1 MPVGEPLLLC
11 SVMNA
16 DEEIEAQLGAVF
28 DELVELI
35 GETKQAV
42 WTASSHERR
51 QTFEDLKTFV
61 GEQVVLIDDAERRIG
76 TRAPWVTSPTAHHA
90 RNIAAEAAG
99 DPLRLVELLVGDLRR
114 AVDDVRNR
122 AETLEGEWRELL
134 VDLAENLERHIDA
147 L

>member
-1 MPVGEPLLLC
+1 MSANG
-11 SVMNA
+11 
-16 DEEIEAQLGAVF
+16 EIETQLGAVF

-35 GETKQAV
+35 GETKQAI
-42 WTASSHERR
+42 WAASSSERR
-51 QTFEDLKTFV
+51 QTFDDLKTFV
-61 GEQVVLIDDAERRIG
+61 GEQVVMIDDAERRIG
-76 TRAPWVTSPTAHHA
+76 TRATGVKSPTAHQA

-122 AETLEGEWRELL
+122 AATMKGEWQQLL
-134 VDLAENLERHIDA
+134 VDLADNLERHVDA

>member
-1 MPVGEPLLLC
+1 
-11 SVMNA
+11 MNA

-42 WTASSHERR
+42 WTASSSERR
-51 QTFEDLKTFV
+51 QTFDNLKAFV
-61 GEQVVLIDDAERRIG
+61 VEQVVMIDDAERRIG
-76 TRAPWVTSPTAHHA
+76 TRPPWVQSPTAHRA

-99 DPLRLVELLVGDLRR
+99 DAQRLVELLVGDLRR
-114 AVDDVRNR
+114 VVEDVRGR
-122 AETLEGEWRELL
+122 AATLEGEWQELL
-134 VDLAENLERHIDA
+134 ADIADNLERHIDA

>member
-1 MPVGEPLLLC
+1 M
-11 SVMNA
+11 S

-42 WTASSHERR
+42 WTASSERR
-51 QTFEDLKTFV
+51 QTFDDLKAFV

-76 TRAPWVTSPTAHHA
+76 TRAPWVQSPTAHRS

-99 DPLRLVELLVGDLRR
+99 DPQRLVELLVGDLRR
-114 AVDDVRNR
+114 VVDDVRYR
-122 AETLEGEWRELL
+122 AATLEGEWQQLL
-134 VDLAENLERHIDA
+134 VDVADNLERHVDA